1 MKGKRIVLGITGSIA
16 AYKACLIIRGLIKA
30 GAEVQVV
37 ITPAGKEFIT
47 PITLSALTH
56 KPVIS
61 EFFSQRDGTWN
72 SHVDLGL
79 WADAMLIAPCTAS
92 TLGKMANGIAD
103 NMLITTYLSMKAPV
117 FIAPAMDLDMYQH
130 PSTQQ
135 NMERLKSFGNHIIE
149 PASGFLASGLEG
161 KGRMEEPERIVE
173 YLEAYP
179 RPVPKGKGEAYPRP
193 LPERRGGAYPQPL
206 PERRGEAYPQPLPE
220 RRGDIAGKKVLITA
234 GPTYEK
240 IDPVRFIGNYSS
252 GKMGFAL
259 AEECARR
266 GAEVT
271 LVAGPVALP
280 TPTTE
285 EGAGTIH
292 RIDVESCEEMYQAAT
307 TAFKTC
313 DAAILCAAVA
323 DFRPE
328 TQAKEKIKREP
339 TPDPSLKGGE
349 KPTPSPSLK
358 GGEEPT
364 PDPSLKGGEDA
375 NNIAPS
381 KMRGNSGYSE
391 DGLTLRLVANPDIAA
406 ALGQMKT
413 EKQVLVGFAL
423 ETNDEEVNAKKKLEK
438 KNLDFIV
445 MNSLQNKGTCFQSDE
460 NQISIISPNGQRDY
474 EKKSKQEVARDIID
488 ELAVRL

>member
-1 MKGKRIVLGITGSIA
+1 MLKGKKIVLGITGSIA
-16 AYKACLIIRGLIKA
+16 AYKSCLIIRGLIKA

-61 EFFSQRDGTWN
+61 EFFAQRDGTWN

-117 FIAPAMDLDMYQH
+117 FIAPAMDLDMYRH
-130 PSTQQ
+130 PTTQQ
-135 NMERLKSFGNHIIE
+135 NMERLKSFGNQIIE

-161 KGRMEEPERIVE
+161 KGRMEEPENIVAYLDEQLANGEHAIAAQTIPQQGGLTGKRI
-173 YLEAYP
+173 
-179 RPVPKGKGEAYPRP
+179 
-193 LPERRGGAYPQPL
+193 
-206 PERRGEAYPQPLPE
+206 
-220 RRGDIAGKKVLITA
+220 LITA
-234 GPTYEK
+234 GPTHEK

-271 LVAGPVALP
+271 LVAGPVSLSLNAP
-280 TPTTE
+280 N
-285 EGAGTIH
+285 IR
-292 RIDVESCEEMYQAAT
+292 RIDVESCEEMFQAAT
-307 TAFKTC
+307 TAFPQQ

-328 TQAKEKIKREP
+328 HAAEQKIKREG
-339 TPDPSLKGGE
+339 DDLVICLK
-349 KPTPSPSLK
+349 P
-358 GGEEPT
+358 
-364 PDPSLKGGEDA
+364 
-375 NNIAPS
+375 
-381 KMRGNSGYSE
+381 
-391 DGLTLRLVANPDIAA
+391 NPDIAA
-406 ALGQMKT
+406 ALGQMK
-413 EKQVLVGFAL
+413 QPRQRLVGFAL
-423 ETNDEEVNAKKKLEK
+423 ETNDEQANAQKKLQK

-445 MNSLQNKGTCFQSDE
+445 LNSLQNKGTCFQSDD
-460 NQISIISPNGQRDY
+460 NQISIISNDGQRDY
-474 EKKSKQEVARDIID
+474 PRKSKKEVASDIID
-488 ELAVRL
+488 ALADLL

>member
-1 MKGKRIVLGITGSIA
+1 MLKGKKIVLGITGSIA
-16 AYKACLIIRGLIKA
+16 AYKSCLIIRELIKA

-47 PITLSALTH
+47 PITLSALTQ

-61 EFFSQRDGTWN
+61 DFFSQRDGTWH
-72 SHVDLGL
+72 SHVALGL

-130 PSTQQ
+130 PTTQQ

-161 KGRMEEPERIVE
+161 KGRMAEPERIVDFVDNVLSRKE
-173 YLEAYP
+173 EE
-179 RPVPKGKGEAYPRP
+179 RCEMSGKR
-193 LPERRGGAYPQPL
+193 
-206 PERRGEAYPQPLPE
+206 
-220 RRGDIAGKKVLITA
+220 ILITA

-259 AEECARR
+259 AEECADR

-271 LVAGPVALP
+271 LIAGPVALR
-280 TPTTE
+280 TTHPN
-285 EGAGTIH
+285 IR
-292 RIDVESCEEMYQAAT
+292 RIDVESCEDMYQAAT
-307 TAFKTC
+307 QAFPQQ

-328 TQAKEKIKREP
+328 HATDQKIKRGK
-339 TPDPSLKGGE
+339 DDLVIRL
-349 KPTPSPSLK
+349 KPT
-358 GGEEPT
+358 
-364 PDPSLKGGEDA
+364 
-375 NNIAPS
+375 
-381 KMRGNSGYSE
+381 Y
-391 DGLTLRLVANPDIAA
+391 DIAA
-406 ALGQMKT
+406 ELGHMKS
-413 EKQVLVGFAL
+413 EHQVLVGFAL
-423 ETNDEEVNAKKKLEK
+423 ETNNEEANAQRKLEK

-445 MNSLQNKGTCFQSDE
+445 LNSLQNKGTCFQSDE
-460 NQISIISPNGQRDY
+460 NQISIISRDGRQDY
-474 EKKSKQEVARDIID
+474 ERKPKQDVASDIVD
-488 ELAVRL
+488 KLATLL